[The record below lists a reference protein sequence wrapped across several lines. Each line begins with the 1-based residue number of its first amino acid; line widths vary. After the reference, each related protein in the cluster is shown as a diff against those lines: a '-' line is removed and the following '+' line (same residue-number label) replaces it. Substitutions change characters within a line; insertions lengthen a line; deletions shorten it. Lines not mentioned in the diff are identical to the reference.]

1 MSLPTGNVRTPLT
14 TRYENASMFRRS
26 GFKSSAS
33 MTTMKSRDNVWLV
46 LPRWYVQKIYIRIQ
60 TGQFLSKNNLF
71 IINANF
77 NLDGKK
83 ADECANRG
91 NKMKNITISST

>member
-1 MSLPTGNVRTPLT
+1 MSLPTGIVRTPVM

-33 MTTMKSRDNVWLV
+33 VTTMKSGENVWLV
-46 LPRWYVQKIYIRIQ
+46 LPRWHIRKIRVYVTHRM
-60 TGQFLSKNNLF
+60 NLF

-77 NLDGKK
+77 NFDEEK
-83 ADECANRG
+83 ANKCANRG
-91 NKMKNITISST
+91 NKMKNIIISSI